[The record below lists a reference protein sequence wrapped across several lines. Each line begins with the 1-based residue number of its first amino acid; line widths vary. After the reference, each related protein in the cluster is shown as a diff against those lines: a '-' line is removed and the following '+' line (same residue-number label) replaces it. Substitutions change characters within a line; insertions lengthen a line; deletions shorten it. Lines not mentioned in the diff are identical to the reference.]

1 MRPTTMRTLTGA
13 MLLPLALVTPACA
26 QSAAARAPVGVSRA
40 AAPAPE
46 TPATLCSAAGTL
58 RGPHGERADVS
69 LCADTGAPRFNI
81 TAPATCRIAGAR
93 VRYACRTEGTWKAA
107 RSGKTLGTGAL
118 PGSGLYPGPGTYDIS
133 ATVRVRSTPAGV
145 DLKGTVQ
152 GTVSLTAPKATPTH
166 SVTVDRTE
174 LRRNATTTVTYT
186 IRRDRDEGDGNARLG
201 MIGQEGTGLRIDT
214 ADKRCVNPLVGRYP
228 AKTRLAHSLDCTV
241 TELQPGHPEKLTVRF
256 TVGSKCS
263 TVVSKLGYWVP
274 KGQDM
279 FTGNMLAG
287 PTLSCR

>member
-1 MRPTTMRTLTGA
+1 MRPTTLKTLAGA
-13 MLLPLALVTPACA
+13 ALLPLALVTPGCA
-26 QSAAARAPVGVSRA
+26 QSAAAARPPEM
-40 AAPAPE
+40 PAPE
-46 TPATLCSAAGTL
+46 APATLCSVAGTL
-58 RGPHGERADVS
+58 RGAHGEQAEVS

-81 TAPATCRIAGAR
+81 TAPATCRVGRTRI
-93 VRYACRTEGTWKAA
+93 RYACRTEGTWKVA
-107 RSGKTLGTGAL
+107 RSGKTLGNGTL
-118 PGSGLYPGPGTYDIS
+118 PGSGLYPGPGSYDVS

-152 GTVSLTAPKATPTH
+152 ATVALTAAKAKPTH
-166 SVTVDRTE
+166 SVTVDRAV

-186 IRRDRDEGDGNARLG
+186 IRRDSADGDGNARLG
-201 MIGQEGTGLRIDT
+201 MIGQEGTGLRIST
-214 ADKRCVNPLVGRYP
+214 ADRRCVNPLVGRYP

-241 TELQPGHPEKLTVRF
+241 TELQPGHPETLKLRF
-256 TVGSKCS
+256 TVGAKCS

-287 PTLSCR
+287 PTLTCR

>member
-1 MRPTTMRTLTGA
+1 MRSTTVRTLAGA
-13 MLLPLALVTPACA
+13 ALLPLALVTPACA
-26 QSAAARAPVGVSRA
+26 QSAGRTAVT

-46 TPATLCSAAGTL
+46 SPATLCSVAGTL
-58 RGPHGERADVS
+58 HGTHGERAEVS
-69 LCADTGAPRFNI
+69 LCADTGVPRFNV
-81 TAPATCRIAGAR
+81 TAPATCRIAGVR
-93 VRYACRTEGTWKAA
+93 VRYACRTEGTWKAV
-107 RSGKTLGTGAL
+107 RSGRTLGTGTL
-118 PGSGLYPGPGTYDIS
+118 PGSGLYPGPGAYDIS

-145 DLKGTVQ
+145 DLKGTVRA
-152 GTVSLTAPKATPTH
+152 TVSLTAPKARATH
-166 SVTVDRTE
+166 SVTVDRSV

-186 IRRDRDEGDGNARLG
+186 IRRDLDEGDGNARLG
-201 MIGQEGTGLRIDT
+201 MIGQEGTGLRIST

-228 AKTRLAHSLDCTV
+228 SKTRLAHSLDCTV

-256 TVGSKCS
+256 TVGSTCS

-287 PTLSCR
+287 PTLTCR